1 MTPPLSVVLR
11 GGAKRIARAAG
22 LEVSS
27 LASSFT
33 GLQRRLL
40 SEVDLVVD
48 VGANTGQY
56 ATLVRELGYRGPIVS
71 FEPSRQAYETLARR
85 AADDSR
91 WDVRRCA
98 LGRAEGNSVLHLSA
112 NSASNSMLSIQP
124 AHLAAAPYS
133 QVIGQEEIRVST
145 ADEELSDIDGRAVWL
160 KMDVQGAELDVLA
173 GAETTCGRARVVQS
187 EMLLGDLYEKQA
199 DYLEIC
205 SVLRDSGLRLHHLER
220 GFQDKSSGL
229 VLAVDGLFVRST

>member
-1 MTPPLSVVLR
+1 MTTPLSVVLR
-11 GGAKRIARAAG
+11 DGAKRIARAAG

-27 LASSFT
+27 LGSSFT

-40 SEVDLVVD
+40 SQVDLVVD

-56 ATLVRELGYRGPIVS
+56 AALVRSLGYRGPIVS
-71 FEPSRQAYETLARR
+71 FEPSRQAYEILARK
-85 AADDSR
+85 AANDPR
-91 WDVRRCA
+91 WHVRRCA
-98 LGRAEGNSVLHLSA
+98 LGAVAGHSVLHLSA
-112 NSASNSMLSIQP
+112 NSASNSMLPIQA

-133 QVIGQEEIRVST
+133 QVVGREEIRVST
-145 ADEELSDIDGRAVWL
+145 ADEELSDVDGHALWL

-173 GAETTCGRARVVQS
+173 GAGATCGRARVVQS
-187 EMLLGDLYEKQA
+187 EMLLGELYENQA

-205 SVLRDSGLRLHHLER
+205 SVLRQRGLRLHHLER

-229 VLAVDGLFVRST
+229 VLAVDGLFVRPT